1 MKALKINNI
10 TSILVSLIFVL
21 MPAAMVQAGESS
33 EAKGEVGVVT
43 CDYIS
48 GSKVNLLIF
57 SSASFNCVFK
67 HDGVRDYYDGESGIR
82 LGLDL
87 QWTDQSSMS
96 YTVMAS
102 TKKDIDWSQALTGT
116 YTGGKASAAFGVG
129 LGAAV
134 LIGGSADSVALVPL
148 AIEAGTGVGATA
160 GIGYLSLKGK

>member
-1 MKALKINNI
+1 MKVLHINKI
-10 TSILVSLIFVL
+10 TSLLLSLIFVL
-21 MPAAMVQAGESS
+21 TPVAMVQAG

-48 GSKVNLLIF
+48 GTKVNLLIF

-67 HDGVRDYYDGESGIR
+67 HDGVRDYYDGEAGIR

-87 QWTDQSSMS
+87 QWTDQSTMS

-102 TKKDIDWSQALTGT
+102 TQKDIDWSQALTGT

-148 AIEAGTGVGATA
+148 AIEAGTGFGATA
-160 GIGYLSLKGK
+160 GLGYLSLKGK

>member
-1 MKALKINNI
+1 MKALNINKI
-10 TSILVSLIFVL
+10 TSILLSLIFVL
-21 MPAAMVQAGESS
+21 TPVAMVQAD

-43 CDYIS
+43 CDYIA
-48 GSKVNLLIF
+48 GTKVNLLIF

-67 HDGVRDYYDGESGIR
+67 HSGVKDYYDGESGIR

-87 QWTDQSSMS
+87 QWTDQSTMS

-102 TKKDIDWSQALTGT
+102 TGKDIDWSQALTGT

-148 AIEAGTGVGATA
+148 AIEAGTGFGATA

>member
-1 MKALKINNI
+1 MKALNINKI
-10 TSILVSLIFVL
+10 TSILLSLIFVL
-21 MPAAMVQAGESS
+21 TPVAMVQAD

-43 CDYIS
+43 CDYIA
-48 GSKVNLLIF
+48 GTKVNLLIF

-67 HDGVRDYYDGESGIR
+67 HGGVKDYYDGEAGIR

-87 QWTDQSSMS
+87 QWTDQSTMS

-102 TKKDIDWSQALTGT
+102 TGIDIDWSQALTGT

-134 LIGGSADSVALVPL
+134 LIGGSSDSVALVPL
-148 AIEAGTGVGATA
+148 AIEAGTGFGATA
-160 GIGYLSLKGK
+160 GLGYLSLKGK